1 MRWGTQ
7 LERGYSTLIVA
18 EIEGIPVRWVER
30 AVATA
35 ADDTAPAST
44 SGTTTDPSL
53 VIPMGMTQ
61 AVDIDRQTGIANGR
75 AMDVILD
82 LDQMGDTARALF
94 VRPSLKTIL
103 TADVTNPAAT
113 TIAVASTTGFAASGG
128 FWLGR
133 EHLTYTSVT
142 ATTFVGCTRGV
153 SGYPWVHISNGASGY
168 SFATDTPMYWRGRNV
183 TLKEYL
189 VSPDG
194 RMVGTGWTD
203 ADYSGVIWR
212 GYIDTEPQVQARLMT
227 FRALPIERRLA
238 ANLGTSAE
246 AKLAVPRPV
255 GGRRGVG
262 LPADIYVTDSD
273 KLIIIR
279 ESDGESIQVPQ
290 NGPTG
295 ATTMLRW
302 TSQAL
307 SDAEAYFGLSWDWYI
322 DVADLTGRQ
331 GTEFPQ
337 WLRVGVPSGY
347 RVESRAWFVGEMIW
361 DYDFSVGQSG
371 ALWRGLM
378 TANSSPN
385 PWLFLDSGLDVV
397 GRPEA
402 WPASGYGIIEVDGQ
416 KEVVAW
422 DTVDTSYEDDG
433 LYSIRLSQ
441 RELVGTPRVN
451 PWADGATITALS
463 GHIGTIEE
471 ALRTLITSSGTGE
484 RGSFD
489 TLPAGYGLGMP
500 DAWLDLSD
508 YPANSVIAE
517 ALGDG
522 GASVAD
528 LLGGWLALWQ
538 QCIAQVEDGA
548 DLVLRAIKTTV
559 MDGANI
565 PELTASDIILGTVQ
579 SMGLIEGPN
588 SITIDA
594 GVLGQGTEIKVR
606 DVPRV
611 QSEDWR
617 TWELTA
623 PSLSTTSSVGLAIEL
638 LSLSDG
644 QQAVKV
650 GVRPSFSAELGDLL
664 RVTATHPEVYDWGTG
679 DTATSI
685 LARVVGIERDIYTG
699 ERALTLL
706 MPGQLANVR
715 PLCPSAQVTAW
726 TSTTIAVID
735 TVALTGFGVGSQ
747 ILLYVAGDESA
758 TATARSITAITT
770 TGATTEITISSAIVI
785 ATLPVGSWITYDVAG
800 SDTEQDRHLYVGTG
814 EFN

>member
-133 EHLTYTSVT
+133 EHITYTSVT

-183 TLKEYL
+183 TLREYL
-189 VSPDG
+189 VAPDG

-238 ANLGTSAE
+238 AKLGTSAE
-246 AKLAVPRPV
+246 AKLEPPRPA
-255 GGRRGVG
+255 
-262 LPADIYVTDSD
+262 LPANIYVTASD
-273 KLIIIR
+273 KLVIIR
-279 ESDGESIQVPQ
+279 ESDGVSTQVPQ

-295 ATTMLRW
+295 ATTLFRW
-302 TSQAL
+302 ADQAIIE
-307 SDAEAYFGLSWDWYI
+307 AEAFFTITGLSFDISRPHW
-322 DVADLTGRQ
+322 LGRLF
-331 GTEFPQ
+331 TI
-337 WLRVGVPSGY
+337 RVPSGY
-347 RVESRAWFVGEMIW
+347 RVQSAAWFLGESWSGWLGVPTTSAPDGWFMRFIVE
-361 DYDFSVGQSG
+361 SV
-371 ALWRGLM
+371 A
-378 TANSSPN
+378 N
-385 PWLFLDSGLDVV
+385 PWLFINAGLDVV

-422 DTVDTSYEDDG
+422 DAVDATYYIDG
-433 LYSIRLSQ
+433 FYAIRIS
-441 RELVGTPRVN
+441 RRGLVGTTRVD
-451 PWADGATITALS
+451 PWAEGATITALS

-471 ALRTLITSSGTGE
+471 ALRTLLTSSGTGV
-484 RGSFD
+484 RGTYD
-489 TLPAGYGLGMP
+489 TLPTGYGLGMP
-500 DAWLDLSD
+500 DEWLDFDD

-522 GASVAD
+522 GASVVD

-538 QCIAQVEDGA
+538 QCIAQVEDGD

>member
-189 VSPDG
+189 VAPDG

-255 GGRRGVG
+255 GGRRALG
-262 LPADIYVTDSD
+262 LPADIYVTASD
-273 KLIIIR
+273 KLIITR
-279 ESDGESIQVPQ
+279 NSDDESIQVPQ
-290 NGPTG
+290 YGPTG
-295 ATTMLRW
+295 ATTIYRW
-302 TSQAL
+302 SEQAIA
-307 SDAEAYFGLSWDWYI
+307 DAESFFGVNFFSVMVRPPGWYHEGDL
-322 DVADLTGRQ
+322 DVLVTSA
-331 GTEFPQ
+331 
-337 WLRVGVPSGY
+337 Y
-347 RVESRAWFVGEMIW
+347 RVESRAWFLGEMIGVGGG
-361 DYDFSVGQSG
+361 YDGSRPDRWHAPFIASEV
-371 ALWRGLM
+371 A
-378 TANSSPN
+378 N
-385 PWLFLDSGLDVV
+385 PWLFLVSGLDVV